1 MHKITESAMRHAKKF
16 EDKYEIIR
24 ICELM
29 VNIQYFLGNERTFQY
44 IDCENMCFQGKVDEK
59 LFADAC
65 KQYLEENYR
74 KIISPLL
81 QIRGVGD
88 KKKFTADTAM
98 KSEMERLRKMYLKRQ
113 V

>member
-1 MHKITESAMRHAKKF
+1 
-16 EDKYEIIR
+16 
-24 ICELM
+24 M

-59 LFADAC
+59 LFAEAC

-74 KIISPLL
+74 RIISPLL

-88 KKKFTADTAM
+88 KKKFTADTAI

-113 V
+113 L

>member
-1 MHKITESAMRHAKKF
+1 
-16 EDKYEIIR
+16 
-24 ICELM
+24 M
-29 VNIQYFLGNERTFQY
+29 VNIHYFVGSERYYQD
-44 IDCENMCFQGKVDEK
+44 IDCENMCFQGRVDEK

-74 KIISPLL
+74 RIISPLL
-81 QIRGVGD
+81 QIRSVGD

-98 KSEMERLRKMYLKRQ
+98 KSEMERLRKMYLKKQ